1 MEQALATS
9 LTKLGVDYVD
19 LYLMHWPMAYD
30 ASGADS
36 MTCLGYPTDAPL
48 TTVVP
53 LPAYRQHAATR

>member
-30 ASGADS
+30 ASGSDCMA
-36 MTCLGYPTDAPL
+36 CLGYPTDPPL
-48 TTVVP
+48 TRVVR
-53 LPAYRQHAATR
+53 LSVYRQYAATR